1 MVNSSVRSP
10 RCCHLP
16 HTSDADSSKEQM
28 GCHDARGA
36 DSQPEGTGCGCG
48 AAAGGR
54 RGERR
59 AVHSPRALDFLQ
71 RHTSLGYE
79 TRLPGQPDRC
89 TACNVCPTLPTASVE
104 STMFVSIAYLA
115 PRPQLATSGRKRGA
129 HVAEIGRAHV

>member
-16 HTSDADSSKEQM
+16 HTSDADSSIEQM

-59 AVHSPRALDFLQ
+59 AVNSPRALEFIQ
-71 RHTSLGYE
+71 RHTYLSYE
-79 TRLPGQPDRC
+79 TRLPGQPDPS
-89 TACNVCPTLPTASVE
+89 TACNVCPTPTTRFVE
-104 STMFVSIAYLA
+104 STM
-115 PRPQLATSGRKRGA
+115 
-129 HVAEIGRAHV
+129 HVR